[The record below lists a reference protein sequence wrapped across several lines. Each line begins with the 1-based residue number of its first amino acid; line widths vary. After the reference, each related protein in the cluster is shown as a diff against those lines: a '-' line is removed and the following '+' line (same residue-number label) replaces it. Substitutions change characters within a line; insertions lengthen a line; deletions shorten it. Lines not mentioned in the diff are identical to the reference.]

1 MRYER
6 GFFVFLRSNLYL
18 MAKKKILY
26 IAPEIY
32 PYLPESY
39 ISSLCRFL
47 PQGIQERD
55 NEIRTFMPKFGTIN
69 ERKNQLHEVIRLSGQ
84 NIIVDN
90 IDRTLIIKV
99 ASLQVVRMQ
108 VYFIDSE
115 DYFRRK
121 HIFTGADGKFFA
133 DNDERMIFFAKG
145 VIETVKKLGWEPD
158 IIHCHGFIASLVPIF
173 IKTYYKDSPLFQ
185 NSRLVYSVYNDHFP
199 DPLDEHIG
207 KKLIGTGIDE
217 QFVKHLDEP
226 NYSSL
231 VKLAA
236 DYSDAV
242 VLGHEDIAPE
252 VIEYL
257 QDYQR
262 PVFTHPQTE
271 TYVDEYNAFYDT
283 IMEKA
288 PITF

>member
-1 MRYER
+1 
-6 GFFVFLRSNLYL
+6 

-26 IAPEIY
+26 IASEIY

-39 ISSLCRFL
+39 ISNICRFL

-55 NEIRTFMPKFGTIN
+55 NEIRTFMPKFGCIN

-115 DYFRRK
+115 DYFKRK
-121 HIFTGADGKFFA
+121 QIFHDPEGVFFS

-158 IIHCHGFIASLVPIF
+158 IIHCHGFMSALVPIF

-185 NSRLVYSVYNDHFP
+185 DTRLVYSVYNDQVG
-199 DPLDEHIG
+199 DLLNETMA

-217 QFVKHLDEP
+217 NFVSGFKTPDYP
-226 NYSSL
+226 SL
-231 VKLAA
+231 IRLAA

-242 VLGHEDIAPE
+242 VIGHPDIHPDIA
-252 VIEYL
+252 EYL
-257 QDYQR
+257 KTFPR
-262 PVFTHPQTE
+262 PVLTHPE
-271 TYVDEYNAFYDT
+271 DENYADAYNAFYDELIT
-283 IMEKA
+283 KE

>member
-1 MRYER
+1 
-6 GFFVFLRSNLYL
+6 

-26 IAPEIY
+26 IASEIY

-39 ISSLCRFL
+39 ISKICRHL
-47 PQGIQERD
+47 PQGIQERE
-55 NEIRTFMPKFGTIN
+55 NEIRTFMPKFGCIN

-99 ASLQVVRMQ
+99 ASIQVVRMQ

-115 DYFRRK
+115 DYFKRK
-121 HIFTGADGKFFA
+121 QIFHDTEGHFFS

-158 IIHCHGFIASLVPIF
+158 IIHCHGFMSALVPLF

-185 NSRLVYSVYNDHFP
+185 DTRLVYSVYNDQFG
-199 DPLDEHIG
+199 DMLNDTMA
-207 KKLIGTGIDE
+207 KKLIGTGIE
-217 QFVKHLDEP
+217 EKFVSKFETPDYP
-226 NYSSL
+226 SL
-231 VKLAA
+231 IRLAA

-242 VLGHEDIAPE
+242 VIGHPDIHPDVAGYLK
-252 VIEYL
+252 EYP
-257 QDYQR
+257 R
-262 PVFTHPQTE
+262 PILTHPTE
-271 TYVDEYNAFYDT
+271 ENYADTYNDFYNELIT
-283 IMEKA
+283 RE

>member
-1 MRYER
+1 
-6 GFFVFLRSNLYL
+6 

-39 ISSLCRFL
+39 ISNICRFL
-47 PQGIQERD
+47 PQGIQEKD
-55 NEIRTFMPKFGTIN
+55 NEIRTFMPKFGCIN

-115 DYFRRK
+115 DYFKRK
-121 HIFTGADGKFFA
+121 KIFYDDNGNFFP

-158 IIHCHGFIASLVPIF
+158 IIHCHGFMSALVPIF

-185 NSRLVYSVYNDHFP
+185 DTRLVYSVYNDKFP
-199 DPLDEHIG
+199 ELLDPTIS
-207 KKLIGTGIDE
+207 KKLTGTGIDE
-217 QFVKHLDEP
+217 SYIRHIDNP
-226 NYSSL
+226 TYASL
-231 VKLAA
+231 IKLAA

-242 VLGHEDIAPE
+242 VIGHPDADPE

-257 QDYQR
+257 KEYPR
-262 PVFTHPQTE
+262 TVFTHPDVE
-271 TYVDEYNAFYDT
+271 NYADYYNQFYDELIT
-283 IMEKA
+283 KE

>member
-1 MRYER
+1 
-6 GFFVFLRSNLYL
+6 

-26 IAPEIY
+26 IASEIY

-39 ISSLCRFL
+39 ISNICRFL
-47 PQGIQERD
+47 PQGIQEWE
-55 NEIRTFMPKFGTIN
+55 NEIRTFMPKFGCIN

-115 DYFRRK
+115 DYFKRK
-121 HIFTGADGKFFA
+121 QIFYDTEGKFFA

-158 IIHCHGFIASLVPIF
+158 IIHCHGFMSALVPIF

-185 NSRLVYSVYNDHFP
+185 GTRLVYSVYNDQFP
-199 DPLDEHIG
+199 DLLSPTFS
-207 KKLIGTGIDE
+207 KKLVGTGIDE
-217 QFVKHLDEP
+217 GFVRHIDNP
-226 NYSSL
+226 TYTSL
-231 VKLAA
+231 IKLAA

-242 VLGHEDIAPE
+242 VIGHPDVETE
-252 VIEYL
+252 VTDYL
-257 QDYQR
+257 KTYPR
-262 PVFTHPQTE
+262 LVFTHPS
-271 TYVDEYNAFYDT
+271 DENYADAYNDFYN
-283 IMEKA
+283 EL
-288 PITF
+288 ITKEPLTF

>member
-1 MRYER
+1 
-6 GFFVFLRSNLYL
+6 

-26 IAPEIY
+26 IASEIY

-39 ISSLCRFL
+39 ISSICRFL
-47 PQGIQERD
+47 PQGIQERE
-55 NEIRTFMPKFGTIN
+55 NEIRTFMPKFGCIN

-115 DYFRRK
+115 DYFKRK
-121 HIFTGADGKFFA
+121 QIFHDPEGVFFI

-158 IIHCHGFIASLVPIF
+158 IIHCHGFMSALVPIF

-185 NSRLVYSVYNDHFP
+185 DTRLVYSIYNDQF
-199 DPLDEHIG
+199 DDMLNETMA
-207 KKLIGTGIDE
+207 KKLVGTGIDE
-217 QFVKHLDEP
+217 NFVSNFKTPDYP
-226 NYSSL
+226 SL
-231 VKLAA
+231 IRLAA

-242 VLGHEDIAPE
+242 VIGHPDIHPA
-252 VIEYL
+252 IADYLKEYP
-257 QDYQR
+257 R
-262 PVFTHPQTE
+262 PIFTHPA
-271 TYVDEYNAFYDT
+271 DENYADTYNAFYDELIT
-283 IMEKA
+283 KE